1 MMRCYRFAHSGFPG
15 SFTVWDN
22 IKDLVEEVKTNI
34 NEGQIGDEMYISIV
48 EMSEEEFNS
57 LKEFEGY

>member
-1 MMRCYRFAHSGFPG
+1 MRCYRFAHSGFPG
-15 SFTVWDN
+15 SFIVWDN